1 MDTGTKNRLAG
12 AWHRLTGRTQMA
24 VGAQFDDPERFF
36 NGAVDAMQGQLQEKL
51 GADQATHVSQ
61 ALRLR
66 WEGLN
71 QETKGHILK
80 QWGEWADDP
89 AAMAE
94 GVVDLAQGK
103 LKRYAGATGLHASS
117 TLSQGATAIND
128 QTAEATRKAL
138 EAIFARNTDAQAT
151 AD

>member
-1 MDTGTKNRLAG
+1 MDTGMKNRLAG
-12 AWHRLTGRTQMA
+12 AWHLMTGRAQMA
-24 VGAQFDDPERFF
+24 AGAQFDDPERFF
-36 NGAVDAMQGQLQEKL
+36 NGAVDAVQGHLQAKI
-51 GADQATHVSQ
+51 GADQGKRVAD

-89 AAMAE
+89 AAMAQ
-94 GVVDLAQGK
+94 GVADLAQGK

-117 TLSQGATAIND
+117 KLSETATTIND
-128 QTAEATRKAL
+128 QTAEAARKAL
-138 EAIFARNTDAQAT
+138 ADFFTQNEADKSA
-151 AD
+151 